1 MRPFGAFLLSWRHI
15 MKYEWFKIA
24 IISGTLI
31 LGVGSYWI
39 TKRADGPVEQFAES
53 VLRAHGVDIDIS
65 PEE

>member
-1 MRPFGAFLLSWRHI
+1 

-31 LGVGSYWI
+31 LGFGSYWI